1 MIMWWWFIVLF
12 VIHLLV
18 YPIPVYFFS
27 YIRYF
32 GAAIIIGIFSFVL
45 GYLNTK
51 TNFWNR
57 LRLWR
62 KFIVLVDFYAMSVL
76 FVLVNSTLMEMY
88 ISAKFFDLA
97 NDSDFEMMCLP
108 SVVIYF
114 IVGMLFM
121 IIVSISHKFRQKD

>member
-45 GYLNTK
+45 GYLNAK

-62 KFIVLVDFYAMSVL
+62 KFIVLVGFYAMSVL
-76 FVLVNSTLMEMY
+76 FVLINSTLMEMY